1 MSRSRTVL
9 FRTLAVPVLLA
20 ALLGAGCRA
29 SEPEEDAASTATATS
44 PPAPQAP
51 AQPSP
56 PPPPPPDTTD
66 LGTDLAP
73 PDVGNATAPGPA
85 SGRGPAAD
93 LPRDRPLRAAFLVV
107 DGVYNTEL
115 TAPFDVFQHTTYH
128 TKPGMQVFTVSPD
141 GQPVTTFEGLRIT
154 PHHSFANAPAAD
166 ILVIPSTRGSMDRDL
181 QNRALIDWVR
191 RTAGQARHVVALCDG
206 AFVLAQAGLLDGVP
220 ATTFPED
227 YDRLVKMFPK
237 IDLRVNVSFVDAGKI
252 LTSEGGTRSY
262 DVAMHLV
269 DKLYGP
275 QTATGIGKG
284 LLIPWPPDPD
294 TMAPRAVEPVRPGQA
309 PAPAPA
315 GPATPVPMEPARN

>member
-1 MSRSRTVL
+1 MSRSRTIL
-9 FRTLAVPVLLA
+9 FQTLAVPVLLA

-29 SEPEEDAASTATATS
+29 SQTEEDAASTATAPS

-51 AQPSP
+51 AQPVP
-56 PPPPPPDTTD
+56 PPPPAPDNTD
-66 LGTDLAP
+66 LGTDFAP
-73 PDVGNATAPGPA
+73 PDGGTATVPGTTP
-85 SGRGPAAD
+85 GRGPAAD

-115 TAPFDVFQHTTYH
+115 AAPYDVFQHTTYH
-128 TKPGMQVFTVSPD
+128 SKPGMQVFTVSPD

-154 PHHSFANAPAAD
+154 PNHSFANAPAAD

-227 YDRLVKMFPK
+227 YDRLVQMFPK
-237 IDLRVNVSFVDAGKI
+237 VDLRVNVSFVDAGKI
-252 LTSEGGTRSY
+252 LTSQGGTRSY

-269 DKLYGP
+269 DKLYGT
-275 QTATGIGKG
+275 QTAEGVGKG

-294 TMAPRAVEPVRPGQA
+294 TMEPRAVEPMRPGQA
-309 PAPAPA
+309 PAASTTPA
-315 GPATPVPMEPARN
+315 PMEPARN